1 MMWVSRAGGVLL
13 ILVGVLLLT
22 DYFTVLAGYLQRLT
36 PDALRN
42 RI

>member
-1 MMWVSRAGGVLL
+1 LM
-13 ILVGVLLLT
+13 LT
-22 DYFTVLAGYLQRLT
+22 DYFTVLAGYLQRWT